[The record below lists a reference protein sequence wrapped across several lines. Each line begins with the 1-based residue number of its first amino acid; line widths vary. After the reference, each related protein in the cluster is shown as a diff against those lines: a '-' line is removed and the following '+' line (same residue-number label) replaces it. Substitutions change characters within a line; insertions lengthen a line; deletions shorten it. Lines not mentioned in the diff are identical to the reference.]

1 MAHFSCFP
9 GASALSDFRQ
19 SRLLETLTR
28 IDPNIA
34 DVRGQ
39 YLHFVNALTPL
50 TAEDSARIEALMHY
64 GAPFAAGAERGAGE
78 TFLVLPRFG
87 TVSPWASK
95 ATDIAHHCGL
105 THVRRIE
112 RGIEYTV
119 TLKAGLFGGKK
130 GLSDEARAALAAAL
144 HDRMTESVVRSRD
157 EALHLFD
164 ELPAKP
170 LATVDVLAD
179 GRAALER
186 ANVELGLA
194 LADDEIDYLVDAF
207 TKLGRNPTDVEL
219 MMFAQANSEH
229 CRHKIF
235 NAQWTID
242 GEQQDISLFQMIK
255 NTEKL
260 SPQGTIVAY
269 SDNSS
274 IMMGGPAERW
284 FPRPSAA
291 SADGQSAAG
300 ALDERYGRH
309 VELTHT
315 LMKVETH
322 NHPTAI
328 SPFAGAATGAGGEIR
343 DEGATGRG
351 ARPKAGLT
359 GFTVSNL
366 ALPGAVEPWENARDA
381 AVPLAARNPADAH
394 AAYGRPDR
402 IASPLQIMIDG
413 PLGGAAFNNEFGR
426 PNLGGYFRVYEQNVG
441 GQVRGYH
448 KPIMIAGGIGNV
460 SDAHTHK
467 HDLPAGSLLI
477 QIGGPGMRIGM
488 GGGAASSMATGTNA
502 AELDFDSV
510 QRGNPEIER
519 RAQEVINACWQLGG
533 KNPILSIHDVGA
545 GGLSNA
551 FPELVDGA
559 GKGARFELRRVPL
572 EESGLSPR
580 EIWSNEAQERY
591 VLAIAPAD
599 LPMFEAICA
608 RERCPLAVVGVA
620 TEERQLQ
627 LIDVQAEGAAAYPVD
642 MPMEVLLG
650 KPPRM
655 HRNVARVCAERAP
668 VDVTG
673 LSLAELAVS
682 VLKHPTVASK
692 SFLITIGDRSV
703 GGMSVRDQMVGPWQV
718 PVADCA
724 ITAVDYAGFRG
735 EAMSMAERTPLAVID
750 APASGRM
757 AVAEAVTNIAAAPI
771 ASLDKLKLSANWMAA
786 CGSPGED
793 AALFDTVK
801 AIGMELCPALG
812 IGIPVGKDSLSM
824 KTKWNENG
832 VAKEVTA
839 PVSLIISA
847 FAPVEDV
854 RRHLTPQ
861 LRSASEVGDTT
872 LIAIDLG
879 RGRHRL
885 GGSILAQV
893 TQQVGDS
900 VPDVDDPEDLKR
912 FFAAIQAL
920 NAAGLLLAYHDRSD
934 GGLWASVCEMAFA
947 GHVGVS
953 LNVDMLT
960 LDAAHEFDYGDAKD
974 WAKQTSGR
982 REDRTLRA
990 LFAEE
995 LGAVV
1000 QVRATERDAVLAE
1013 LREHGLGACSHVIG
1027 TPNERDVVEIYRDAK
1042 KIYGAPRVELQR
1054 AWSEVSWRIARLR
1067 DNPACAD
1074 AEYDALLDAS
1084 DPGIS
1089 PHLTFDPAE
1098 DVAAPFVPQGDF
1110 LRGAPQGDFLRGVG
1124 KGARPRVAILREQG
1138 VNSHLETAYAF
1149 DRAGFDAYDVHMS
1162 DLLSGRATLANFAGA
1177 VACGG
1182 FSYGDV
1188 LGAGEGWAKTVRFN
1202 PMLADMFA
1210 AFFGRPDTFA
1220 LGICN
1225 GCQMMSSLAS
1235 MIPGAEAWPK
1245 FTRNK
1250 SEQFEARF
1258 SLVRI
1263 ESSPSIFFAG
1273 MEGSRIPVAVAHGE
1287 GFADFSQQGD
1297 ASRVNVAMRFVDH
1310 RGEAT
1315 ERYPFNPNGSPS
1327 GITSVTTPDGRFTVL
1342 MPHTERVHRTV
1353 QMSWHPDG
1361 WDEASPWMRVFRNA
1375 RRWLG

>member
-19 SRLLETLTR
+19 TRILEKLAR
-28 IDPNIA
+28 IDPNIVG
-34 DVRGQ
+34 VRGQ
-39 YLHFVNALTPL
+39 FLHFVNATEPL
-50 TAEDSARIEALMHY
+50 TDDDTNRIEALMHY
-64 GAPFAAGAERGAGE
+64 GAPFEESKERGHVE
-78 TFLVLPRFG
+78 TFMVVPRFG
-87 TVSPWASK
+87 TISPWASK

-105 THVRRIE
+105 DKVRRIE
-112 RGIEYTV
+112 RGVEYSV
-119 TLKAGLFGGKK
+119 AMKSGFLGGKK
-130 GLSDEARAALAAAL
+130 ALSDEARAAVAQAL
-144 HDRMTESVVRSRD
+144 HDRMTESVAASRD
-157 EALHLFD
+157 AALHLFD

-170 LATVDVLAD
+170 LQTVDIIGV
-179 GRAALER
+179 GRKALEA
-186 ANVELGLA
+186 ANTELGLA
-194 LADDEIDYLVDAF
+194 LADDEIDYLVNAF
-207 TKLGRNPTDVEL
+207 ESLKRNPTDVEL

-235 NAQWTID
+235 NGEWTID
-242 GEQQDISLFQMIK
+242 GEKQDMSLFAMIR

-260 SPQGTIVAY
+260 NHAGTIVAY
-269 SDNSS
+269 SDNSA
-274 IMMGGPAERW
+274 IMQGGVAERW
-284 FPRPSAA
+284 FPR
-291 SADGQSAAG
+291 GT
-300 ALDERYGRH
+300 DEQYQRR

-328 SPFAGAATGAGGEIR
+328 APFAGAATGSGGEIR

-351 ARPKAGLT
+351 ARPKAGLV

-366 ALPGAVEPWENARDA
+366 DLPDAREKWENARDC
-381 AVPLAARNPADAH
+381 AVPLASRNPADNH
-394 AAYGRPDR
+394 EPYGRPER

-413 PLGGAAFNNEFGR
+413 PIGAAAFNNEFGR
-426 PNLGGYFRVYEQNVG
+426 PNLGGYFRTFEQNVAG
-441 GQVRGYH
+441 RVRGYH
-448 KPIMIAGGIGNV
+448 KPIMIAGGIGNI
-460 SDAHTHK
+460 SDQHTHK
-467 HDLPAGSLLI
+467 LDLPAGTLLI

-488 GGGAASSMATGTNA
+488 GGGAASSMATGANT

-510 QRGNPEIER
+510 QRGNPEIQR
-519 RAQEVINACWQLGG
+519 RAQEVINACWQMGEG
-533 KNPILSIHDVGA
+533 NPILSIHDVGA
-545 GGLSNA
+545 GGISNA

-559 GKGARFELRRVPL
+559 GKGARFELRKVPL

-591 VLAIAPAD
+591 VLAISPAD
-599 LPMFEAICA
+599 LPAFQAICE
-608 RERCPLAVVGVA
+608 RERCPVAVVGVA
-620 TEERQLQ
+620 TEERQLK
-627 LIDVQAEGAAAYPVD
+627 LIDEANEGQEPVD
-642 MPMEVLLG
+642 MPMDVLLG
-650 KPPRM
+650 KPPKM
-655 HRNVARVCAERAP
+655 HRDVKREAARFEA

-673 LSLAELAVS
+673 LALSEIAVD
-682 VLKHPTVASK
+682 VLKHPAVASK

-703 GGMSVRDQMVGPWQV
+703 GGTTARDQFVGPWQV

-724 ITAVDYAGFRG
+724 VTTMDYAGFRG
-735 EAMSMAERTPLAVID
+735 EAMTMAERTPLAVID

-757 AVAEAVTNIAAAPI
+757 AVGEAVTNIASAPI
-771 ASLDKLKLSANWMAA
+771 ESLNKLKLSANWMAA
-786 CGSPGED
+786 CGSAGED
-793 AALFDTVK
+793 AALYDTVK

-812 IGIPVGKDSLSM
+812 ISIPVGKDSLSM
-824 KTKWNENG
+824 RTKWQDG
-832 VAKEVTA
+832 VAKEVVS

-861 LRSASEVGDTT
+861 LVHDTNT
-872 LIAIDLG
+872 VLIAIDLG
-879 RGRHRL
+879 RGRNRM

-893 TQQVGDS
+893 TQQVGDA

-912 FFAAIQAL
+912 FFAAIQSL
-920 NAAGLLLAYHDRSD
+920 NADGKLLAYHDRSD
-934 GGLWASVCEMAFA
+934 GGLWATVCEMAFA

-953 LNVDMLT
+953 LNVDMLA
-960 LDAAHEFDYGDAKD
+960 LGAEHESDYGDAKD

-982 REDRTLRA
+982 REDRTMRA
-990 LFAEE
+990 LFSEE

-1000 QVRATERDAVLAE
+1000 QVRAADRDAVLGA
-1013 LREHGLGACSHVIG
+1013 LREHGLSACSHVIG
-1027 TPNERDVVEIYRDAK
+1027 KPNESGAIEIYRDAK
-1042 KIYGAPRVELQR
+1042 KIFDAPRVDLHR

-1074 AEYDALLDAS
+1074 AEYDALLDAA

-1089 PHLTFDPAE
+1089 PVLTFDPAG
-1098 DVAAPFVPQGDF
+1098 DVAAPFISTNQ
-1110 LRGAPQGDFLRGVG
+1110 
-1124 KGARPRVAILREQG
+1124 RPRVAILREQG

-1149 DRAGFDAYDVHMS
+1149 DRAGFDAHDVHMS
-1162 DLLSGRATLANFAGA
+1162 DLLEGRATLADFAGA

-1188 LGAGEGWAKTVRFN
+1188 LGAGEGWAKTIRFN
-1202 PMLADMFA
+1202 AQLADMFA
-1210 AFFGRPDTFA
+1210 AFFARPDTFA

-1225 GCQMMSSLAS
+1225 GCQMLSSLAS
-1235 MIPGAEAWPK
+1235 IIPGAENWPK

-1258 SLVRI
+1258 SLVEVQR
-1263 ESSPSIFFAG
+1263 SPSIFFAG

-1297 ASRVNVAMRFVDH
+1297 QAKALVAMRYVDH
-1310 RGEAT
+1310 RGQAT
-1315 ERYPFNPNGSPS
+1315 EQYPFNPNGSPQ

-1342 MPHTERVHRTV
+1342 MPHMERVHRNV
-1353 QMSWHPDG
+1353 QMSWTPDDWTTDG
-1361 WDEASPWMRVFRNA
+1361 SPWLRVFQNA
-1375 RRWLG
+1375 RRFLG